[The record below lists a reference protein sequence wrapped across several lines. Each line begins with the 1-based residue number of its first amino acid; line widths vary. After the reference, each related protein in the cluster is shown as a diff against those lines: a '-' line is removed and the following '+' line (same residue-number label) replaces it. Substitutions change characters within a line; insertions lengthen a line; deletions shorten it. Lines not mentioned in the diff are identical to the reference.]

1 MTWWVWVG
9 LFVWGVG
16 SVLLGLTVGP
26 WLKARTEMR
35 HRRRSTDARPNT
47 PGEER
52 LIQGLADQ
60 TAIISSFQSLT
71 GPVALGQ
78 REIEEGVRANC
89 NTSVVPKGREVPGS
103 GASRPATDSELELEL
118 YRCLYELHHWSERGH

>member
-1 MTWWVWVG
+1 MGWVWVG
-9 LFVWGVG
+9 LFLWGIG
-16 SVLLGLTVGP
+16 SILLGLIVGP
-26 WLKARTEMR
+26 LLRDRTE
-35 HRRRSTDARPNT
+35 RRVRPMYPPT
-47 PGEER
+47 PITPEEER
-52 LIQGLADQ
+52 LIRGLAEQSD
-60 TAIISSFQSLT
+60 IISSFQSLT